1 MGNLSFIIPTKNIE
15 DFNIDKVFELL
26 TKQFKDLYFEL
37 NYDFESIQVRKL
49 IKNNSELVMDLYFNQ
64 DCYILDYDRDI
75 ESLKESSE
83 ESKEIGYDKPDYYL
97 DQIEGLKKLK
107 ELNPDLD
114 NVLQTTYGTG
124 REMDLK
130 HDIDFFLKDYFY
142 AYLLDEGI
150 HPEYMGPD
158 YKRKPKSIKKS
169 FLKKF
174 FNF

>member
-1 MGNLSFIIPTKNIE
+1 MGNLSFIVPTKNVE
-15 DFNIDKVFELL
+15 DFKIDKVFELL
-26 TKQFKDLYFEL
+26 TEQFKDLYFEL
-37 NYDFESIQVRKL
+37 NYDFKSIQVRKM
-49 IKNNSELVMDLYFNQ
+49 KSVNSDLVMDLYFNQ

-75 ESLKESSE
+75 EELKDISE
-83 ESKEIGYDKPDYYL
+83 ESKEMGYDKTDFYL

-114 NVLQTTYGTG
+114 NIIQTTYGTG
-124 REMDLK
+124 SEMDLK

-158 YKRKPKSIKKS
+158 YKRKPKNNKIKS
-169 FLKKF
+169 F
-174 FNF
+174 FNFFK